1 MSEQVKLEKS
11 LSPLQV
17 CALALGSIVGWGC
30 FVLPGDMFLPQAG
43 PVGTL
48 LGFFVG
54 ACLISFVAV
63 CLSYMVKYAP
73 VAGGAFAY
81 AYIGFGPRA
90 AFVCGWALVI
100 GYLAIVA
107 IDIAALSVIFRF
119 LFPGVFEFG
128 ELYSI
133 AGWTVYSGEI
143 ILMTAGTFFF
153 GYINYRGIGFA
164 GALQLIL
171 AFMLTFGILAL
182 FGGVLTLDTASVAN
196 LSPAFSDK
204 RSMIACVLLVFAI
217 SPFLFVG
224 FDTVPQAAEEFAFDP
239 SRARNIM
246 VVAIFCGVLLYAMVM
261 LSVGMAVPYPE
272 LLAKLDAQRATG
284 GAAWGT
290 GEVATMAFGKF
301 GSIVL
306 AVAVFGA
313 VCTGTNGFFI
323 ATSRLLL
330 SMSRS
335 GILPAWFGEIHPKYR
350 TPYKAIL
357 FTIIVVLLTPFA
369 GRSAVAWT
377 VDMSSV
383 GTGIGYLFTCLA
395 ARRVIMGS
403 EGVDKKGPSCSA
415 APWVPSPPSCASCS
429 CWCPVPPP
437 ASVPPPSSAWPC
449 GSCWA
454 SSSTSPTRSTGSPC
468 LKKRSVR
475 TCWAART
482 SRSSSRSNLRR
493 LPARGA
499 GHWLSVRRIA
509 FHGSRPAPR
518 GGFFYRAPGPL
529 AKTAWGPYAGAAI
542 QIMRDAAAP
551 GRPAAGQRPQEGR
564 LCPKLRTFL
573 FSSPGSWAVSSPA

>member
-133 AGWTVYSGEI
+133 AGWTVYSGEV
-143 ILMTAGTFFF
+143 ILMTAGTLFF

-369 GRSAVAWT
+369 GLYILQICSGAVLQGA
-377 VDMSSV
+377 V
-383 GTGIGYLFTCLA
+383 GLLLLYYVYWQMTYRA
-395 ARRVIMGS
+395 AQ
-403 EGVDKKGPSCSA
+403 GPVSHPQMLGA
-415 APWVPSPPSCASCS
+415 AA
-429 CWCPVPPP
+429 
-437 ASVPPPSSAWPC
+437 
-449 GSCWA
+449 GF
-454 SSSTSPTRSTGSPC
+454 
-468 LKKRSVR
+468 
-475 TCWAART
+475 
-482 SRSSSRSNLRR
+482 
-493 LPARGA
+493 GA
-499 GHWLSVRRIA
+499 GLLGTAISFDGPPIGAYGLCMGWEPRVFLGTLGVFFVIR
-509 FHGSRPAPR
+509 GSLTVILQATA
-518 GGFFYRAPGPL
+518 GFYTPEVLGYALYGAPGVILGTLL
-529 AKTAWGPYAGAAI
+529 AFPVAKRIPQETFRKVLLVIIGVAGAVCLVRA
-542 QIMRDAAAP
+542 
-551 GRPAAGQRPQEGR
+551 
-564 LCPKLRTFL
+564 FL
-573 FSSPGSWAVSSPA
+573 

>member
-1 MSEQVKLEKS
+1 
-11 LSPLQV
+11 
-17 CALALGSIVGWGC
+17 
-30 FVLPGDMFLPQAG
+30 
-43 PVGTL
+43 
-48 LGFFVG
+48 
-54 ACLISFVAV
+54 
-63 CLSYMVKYAP
+63 MVKYAP

-100 GYLAIVA
+100 AYLAVVA

-133 AGWTVYSGEI
+133 AGWTVYSGEV
-143 ILMTAGTFFF
+143 ILMTAGTLFF

-171 AFMLTFGILAL
+171 AFMLTFGTLAL

-204 RSMIACVLLVFAI
+204 RSMLACVLLVFAI
-217 SPFLFVG
+217 SPFLFAG
-224 FDTVPQAAEEFAFDP
+224 FDTVLQAAEEFAFDP

-403 EGVDKKGPSCSA
+403 EGVDKKGLKLFCCA
-415 APWVPSPPSCASCS
+415 VGTITAVMCILLLLVP
-429 CWCPVPPP
+429 
-437 ASVPPPSSAWPC
+437 
-449 GSCWA
+449 
-454 SSSTSPTRSTGSPC
+454 GSPARIGTAPFIC
-468 LKKRSVR
+468 LAVWVVLGFIFYFSNKKHWISLPEEKVR
-475 TCWAART
+475 ENVLGRKD
-482 SRSSSRSNLRR
+482 
-493 LPARGA
+493 
-499 GHWLSVRRIA
+499 IA
-509 FHGSRPAPR
+509 V
-518 GGFFYRAPGPL
+518 FF
-529 AKTAWGPYAGAAI
+529 K
-542 QIMRDAAAP
+542 
-551 GRPAAGQRPQEGR
+551 
-564 LCPKLRTFL
+564 K
-573 FSSPGSWAVSSPA
+573 

>member
-403 EGVDKKGPSCSA
+403 EGVDKKGLKLLCCA
-415 APWVPSPPSCASCS
+415 VGTITAVMCILLLLVP
-429 CWCPVPPP
+429 
-437 ASVPPPSSAWPC
+437 
-449 GSCWA
+449 
-454 SSSTSPTRSTGSPC
+454 GSPARIGTAPFIC
-468 LKKRSVR
+468 LAVWVVLGFIFYFSNKKHWISLPEEKVR
-475 TCWAART
+475 ENVLGRKD
-482 SRSSSRSNLRR
+482 
-493 LPARGA
+493 
-499 GHWLSVRRIA
+499 IA
-509 FHGSRPAPR
+509 V
-518 GGFFYRAPGPL
+518 FF
-529 AKTAWGPYAGAAI
+529 K
-542 QIMRDAAAP
+542 
-551 GRPAAGQRPQEGR
+551 
-564 LCPKLRTFL
+564 K
-573 FSSPGSWAVSSPA
+573 

>member
-133 AGWTVYSGEI
+133 AGWTVYSGEV

-284 GAAWGT
+284 
-290 GEVATMAFGKF
+290 
-301 GSIVL
+301 
-306 AVAVFGA
+306 
-313 VCTGTNGFFI
+313 TNGFFI

-403 EGVDKKGPSCSA
+403 EGVDKKGLKLFCCA
-415 APWVPSPPSCASCS
+415 VGTITAVMCILLLLVP
-429 CWCPVPPP
+429 
-437 ASVPPPSSAWPC
+437 
-449 GSCWA
+449 
-454 SSSTSPTRSTGSPC
+454 GSPARIGTAPFIC
-468 LKKRSVR
+468 LAVWVVLGFIFYFSNKKHWISLPEEKVR
-475 TCWAART
+475 ENVLGRKD
-482 SRSSSRSNLRR
+482 
-493 LPARGA
+493 
-499 GHWLSVRRIA
+499 IA
-509 FHGSRPAPR
+509 V
-518 GGFFYRAPGPL
+518 FF
-529 AKTAWGPYAGAAI
+529 K
-542 QIMRDAAAP
+542 
-551 GRPAAGQRPQEGR
+551 
-564 LCPKLRTFL
+564 K
-573 FSSPGSWAVSSPA
+573 

>member
-100 GYLAIVA
+100 AYLAVVA

-133 AGWTVYSGEI
+133 AGWTVYSGEV
-143 ILMTAGTFFF
+143 ILMTAGTLFF

-171 AFMLTFGILAL
+171 TFMLTFGTLAL

-217 SPFLFVG
+217 SPFLFAG
-224 FDTVPQAAEEFAFDP
+224 FDTVLQAAEEFAFDP

-357 FTIIVVLLTPFA
+357 FT
-369 GRSAVAWT
+369 
-377 VDMSSV
+377 
-383 GTGIGYLFTCLA
+383 CLA

-403 EGVDKKGPSCSA
+403 EGVDKKGLKLFCCA
-415 APWVPSPPSCASCS
+415 VGTITAVMCILLLLVP
-429 CWCPVPPP
+429 
-437 ASVPPPSSAWPC
+437 
-449 GSCWA
+449 
-454 SSSTSPTRSTGSPC
+454 GSPARIGTAPFIC
-468 LKKRSVR
+468 LAVWVVLGFIFYFSNKKHWISLPEEKVR
-475 TCWAART
+475 ENVLGRKD
-482 SRSSSRSNLRR
+482 
-493 LPARGA
+493 
-499 GHWLSVRRIA
+499 IA
-509 FHGSRPAPR
+509 V
-518 GGFFYRAPGPL
+518 FF
-529 AKTAWGPYAGAAI
+529 K
-542 QIMRDAAAP
+542 
-551 GRPAAGQRPQEGR
+551 
-564 LCPKLRTFL
+564 K
-573 FSSPGSWAVSSPA
+573 

>member
-54 ACLISFVAV
+54 AFLISFVAI

-81 AYIGFGPRA
+81 AYIGFGPTA
-90 AFVCGWALVI
+90 AFICGWALVI

-133 AGWTVYSGEI
+133 AGWTVYSGEV
-143 ILMTAGTFFF
+143 ILMTAGTLFF

-182 FGGVLTLDTASVAN
+182 FGGVLTLDSVSVAN

-204 RSMIACVLLVFAI
+204 RSMLGCVLLVFAI

-246 VVAIFCGVLLYAMVM
+246 IIAIFCGVLLYAMVM

-395 ARRVIMGS
+395 ARRVILGS
-403 EGVDKKGPSCSA
+403 QGVDKKGLKLFCCA
-415 APWVPSPPSCASCS
+415 VGTITAIMCILLLLVPGSPARIGT
-429 CWCPVPPP
+429 
-437 ASVPPPSSAWPC
+437 APSSAWAC

-454 SSSTSPTRSTGSPC
+454 SSSTAPTRSTGPPC
-468 LKKRSVR
+468 LKKRSAR

-482 SRSSSRSNLRR
+482 SPSSSTSNLRR
-493 LPARGA
+493 LPGLPFRGA
-499 GHWLSVRRIA
+499 GSRLSGCRTAV
-509 FHGSRPAPR
+509 FQKPPCPR
-518 GGFFYRAPGPL
+518 GGFCVPGP
-529 AKTAWGPYAGAAI
+529 
-542 QIMRDAAAP
+542 
-551 GRPAAGQRPQEGR
+551 GR
-564 LCPKLRTFL
+564 LPNLPGTIITTCGRRARRPGHGHRHHQQESRAGGKPCPTPRNSSS
-573 FSSPGSWAVSSPA
+573 SSPG

>member
-107 IDIAALSVIFRF
+107 IDIAALSVIFR
-119 LFPGVFEFG
+119 
-128 ELYSI
+128 
-133 AGWTVYSGEI
+133 
-143 ILMTAGTFFF
+143 LMTAGTLFF

-403 EGVDKKGPSCSA
+403 EGVDKKGLKLFCCA
-415 APWVPSPPSCASCS
+415 VGTITAVMCILLLLVP
-429 CWCPVPPP
+429 
-437 ASVPPPSSAWPC
+437 
-449 GSCWA
+449 
-454 SSSTSPTRSTGSPC
+454 GSPARIGIAPFIC
-468 LKKRSVR
+468 LAVWVVLGFIFYFSNKKHWISLPEEKVR
-475 TCWAART
+475 ENVLGRKD
-482 SRSSSRSNLRR
+482 
-493 LPARGA
+493 
-499 GHWLSVRRIA
+499 IA
-509 FHGSRPAPR
+509 V
-518 GGFFYRAPGPL
+518 FF
-529 AKTAWGPYAGAAI
+529 K
-542 QIMRDAAAP
+542 
-551 GRPAAGQRPQEGR
+551 
-564 LCPKLRTFL
+564 K
-573 FSSPGSWAVSSPA
+573 

>member
-133 AGWTVYSGEI
+133 AGWTVYSGEV
-143 ILMTAGTFFF
+143 ILMTAGTLFF

-403 EGVDKKGPSCSA
+403 EGVDKKGLKLFCCA
-415 APWVPSPPSCASCS
+415 VGTITAVMCILLLLVP
-429 CWCPVPPP
+429 
-437 ASVPPPSSAWPC
+437 
-449 GSCWA
+449 
-454 SSSTSPTRSTGSPC
+454 GSPARIGTAPFIC
-468 LKKRSVR
+468 KK
-475 TCWAART
+475 
-482 SRSSSRSNLRR
+482 
-493 LPARGA
+493 
-499 GHWLSVRRIA
+499 
-509 FHGSRPAPR
+509 
-518 GGFFYRAPGPL
+518 
-529 AKTAWGPYAGAAI
+529 
-542 QIMRDAAAP
+542 
-551 GRPAAGQRPQEGR
+551 
-564 LCPKLRTFL
+564 
-573 FSSPGSWAVSSPA
+573 

>member
-100 GYLAIVA
+100 AYLAVVA

-133 AGWTVYSGEI
+133 AGWTVYSGEV
-143 ILMTAGTFFF
+143 ILMTAGTLFF

-171 AFMLTFGILAL
+171 TFMLTFGTLAL

-204 RSMIACVLLVFAI
+204 RSMLACVLLVFAI
-217 SPFLFVG
+217 SPFLFAG
-224 FDTVPQAAEEFAFDP
+224 FDTVLQAAEEFAFDP

-272 LLAKLDAQRATG
+272 LLAKLDAQRA
-284 GAAWGT
+284 
-290 GEVATMAFGKF
+290 
-301 GSIVL
+301 
-306 AVAVFGA
+306 
-313 VCTGTNGFFI
+313 TGTNGFFI

-403 EGVDKKGPSCSA
+403 EGVDKKGLKLFCCA
-415 APWVPSPPSCASCS
+415 VGTITAVMCILLLLVP
-429 CWCPVPPP
+429 
-437 ASVPPPSSAWPC
+437 
-449 GSCWA
+449 
-454 SSSTSPTRSTGSPC
+454 GSPARIGTAPFIC
-468 LKKRSVR
+468 LAVWVVLGFIFYFSNKKHWISLPEEKVR
-475 TCWAART
+475 ENVLGRKD
-482 SRSSSRSNLRR
+482 
-493 LPARGA
+493 
-499 GHWLSVRRIA
+499 IA
-509 FHGSRPAPR
+509 V
-518 GGFFYRAPGPL
+518 FF
-529 AKTAWGPYAGAAI
+529 K
-542 QIMRDAAAP
+542 
-551 GRPAAGQRPQEGR
+551 
-564 LCPKLRTFL
+564 K
-573 FSSPGSWAVSSPA
+573 

>member
-133 AGWTVYSGEI
+133 AGWTVYSGEV
-143 ILMTAGTFFF
+143 ILMTAGTLFF

-204 RSMIACVLLVFAI
+204 RSMLACVLLVFAI

-261 LSVGMAVPYPE
+261 LSVGMAVPDPE

-403 EGVDKKGPSCSA
+403 EGVDKKGLKLFC
-415 APWVPSPPSCASCS
+415 CAVGLLLLYYVY
-429 CWCPVPPP
+429 WQK
-437 ASVPPPSSAWPC
+437 
-449 GSCWA
+449 
-454 SSSTSPTRSTGSPC
+454 TFR
-468 LKKRSVR
+468 
-475 TCWAART
+475 
-482 SRSSSRSNLRR
+482 
-493 LPARGA
+493 ARGGIAHPRALGAVA
-499 GHWLSVRRIA
+499 GFGSGLLGTAIA
-509 FHGSRPAPR
+509 FDGPPVGAYGLCMGWEPR
-518 GGFFYRAPGPL
+518 VLLGTLGVFFVLRATVTLVLQGMAGFYTPTVLTCAMYGAPGVILGTCIAFPVVKHISQQAFRKVL
-529 AKTAWGPYAGAAI
+529 LCVIAVAGLVCLVRA
-542 QIMRDAAAP
+542 
-551 GRPAAGQRPQEGR
+551 
-564 LCPKLRTFL
+564 LT
-573 FSSPGSWAVSSPA
+573 

>member
-100 GYLAIVA
+100 AYLAVVA

-133 AGWTVYSGEI
+133 AGWTVYSGEV
-143 ILMTAGTFFF
+143 ILMTAGTLFF

-171 AFMLTFGILAL
+171 TFMLTFGTLAL

-217 SPFLFVG
+217 SPFLFAG
-224 FDTVPQAAEEFAFDP
+224 FDTVLQAAEEFAFDP

-301 GSIVL
+301 GTIVL

-357 FTIIVVLLTPFA
+357 FT
-369 GRSAVAWT
+369 
-377 VDMSSV
+377 
-383 GTGIGYLFTCLA
+383 CLA

-403 EGVDKKGPSCSA
+403 EGVDKKGLKLFCCA
-415 APWVPSPPSCASCS
+415 VGTITAVMCILLLLVP
-429 CWCPVPPP
+429 
-437 ASVPPPSSAWPC
+437 
-449 GSCWA
+449 
-454 SSSTSPTRSTGSPC
+454 GSPARIGTAPFIC
-468 LKKRSVR
+468 LAVWVVLGFIFYFSNKKHWISLPEEKVR
-475 TCWAART
+475 ENVLGRKD
-482 SRSSSRSNLRR
+482 
-493 LPARGA
+493 
-499 GHWLSVRRIA
+499 IA
-509 FHGSRPAPR
+509 V
-518 GGFFYRAPGPL
+518 FF
-529 AKTAWGPYAGAAI
+529 K
-542 QIMRDAAAP
+542 
-551 GRPAAGQRPQEGR
+551 
-564 LCPKLRTFL
+564 K
-573 FSSPGSWAVSSPA
+573 